1 MRLLI
6 RCFTASVLWLMV
18 ITGNARQSKGDSIY
32 HLAQSAT
39 LENQSKVL
47 LTAAEFYYQT
57 DPKKAIAVA
66 EEALHAAA
74 TEQQKAICE
83 LSIGKYQYIMGSH
96 EQALTWYLKS
106 LRTYEALEDK
116 NGQATVLNEIGTL
129 VKKQGNIEKSATY
142 FQNALKLALQSN
154 DSTQIANSMNNL
166 GIAMEMLGKTDE
178 ALKLYNQSAD
188 IKRSLNDLNGLSY
201 NLDNLGMLYTSLK
214 KFDQAEASFNE
225 AAKIR
230 LQLGDRRGYGIVINN
245 LGEMWQIRNKPD
257 KALDY
262 FTQALA
268 IAEETNYADFRKHLY
283 QVLASVYEQQKNFEK
298 ALYYSHQ
305 HQQLNDSIFNQQKSR
320 QLLEMETKYETEK
333 KELLIQDQQL
343 KLERTQIITIG
354 LVIVLAFI
362 ALLILLWRR
371 QTKLQEQRKLE
382 RHQHENQEKLTKTVI
397 SLQEKE
403 RSRFAQDLH
412 DGFGQLITA
421 LKIQFE
427 KLGQRNDGISE
438 LIQHMHDEIRNV
450 SFALSPQVL
459 VRDGLVQALKE
470 LSFRINRSNTISM
483 SVQTTG
489 LQRRLSSDLE
499 ITLYRICQEWINNVL
514 KYSGATR
521 MDVQLIEH
529 TDEIVLMIEDNG
541 KGFAIDALETGS
553 GNGWKNIQSRV
564 LILNGQVEVDSSPDR
579 PGTTFTANIRL

>member
-1 MRLLI
+1 MRL
-6 RCFTASVLWLMV
+6 FTRSFSTSVLWLMV
-18 ITGNARQSKGDSIY
+18 ITGSAQQNKGDSLY
-32 HLAQSAT
+32 HLAQSAP
-39 LENQSKVL
+39 LESQSHSL
-47 LTAAEFYYQT
+47 LKAADVYYQT
-57 DPKKAIAVA
+57 DPKKAITVA
-66 EEALHAAA
+66 EEALTAAT
-74 TEQQKAICE
+74 TEQQKATCE
-83 LSIGKYQYIMGSH
+83 LSIGKYQYIVGSH

-106 LRTYEALEDK
+106 LKTYEALHDT

-142 FQNALKLALQSN
+142 FRDALKLAIQSN

-178 ALKLYNQSAD
+178 ALKLYTQSAD
-188 IKRSLNDLNGLSY
+188 IKRNLNDFNGLSY

-214 KFDQAEASFNE
+214 KFEQAEASFNE

-245 LGEMWQIRNKPD
+245 LGEMWQIRNNPD

-305 HQQLNDSIFNQQKSR
+305 YQQLNDSIFNQQKSR

-343 KLERTQIITIG
+343 KLERTQIMTIG

-362 ALLILLWRR
+362 ALLILQWRR
-371 QTKLQEQRKLE
+371 QSKLQEQRKLE
-382 RHQHENQEKLTKTVI
+382 RHQRENQEKLTRTVI
-397 SLQEKE
+397 TLQEKE

-470 LSFRINRSNTISM
+470 LSFRINRSSAISM
-483 SVQTTG
+483 NVQATG
-489 LQRRLSSDLE
+489 IQKRLPSDYE

-514 KYSGATR
+514 KYSGATEIS
-521 MDVQLIEH
+521 VQLIEH
-529 TDEIVLMIEDNG
+529 PDEIVLMIEDNG
-541 KGFAIDALETGS
+541 TGFDSSALETSS

-564 LILNGQVEVDSSPDR
+564 QILNGQVEVDSSPAR
-579 PGTTFTANIRL
+579 SGTTFTANIPL